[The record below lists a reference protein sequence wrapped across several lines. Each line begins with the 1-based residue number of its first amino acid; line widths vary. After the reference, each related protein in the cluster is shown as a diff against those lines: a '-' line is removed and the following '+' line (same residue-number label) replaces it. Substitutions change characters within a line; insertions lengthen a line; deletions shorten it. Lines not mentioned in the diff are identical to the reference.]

1 MTTRAAYPPNPSVD
15 RRALPPGPPEPPV
28 IGQSLRYVRDP
39 IGIMRETAA
48 YGDLATMSTRPA
60 LVYLVTHPELIR
72 DLFVTNHL
80 KVGRG
85 RNTETL
91 QYLMGQGLVTSDGA
105 LHLRQR
111 RLMQPQFHQRRV
123 AGYARIMTDYAHRH
137 QQRWPHNG
145 RIDLAAEIGD
155 LTLQIAVKTLFDLE
169 LPDDVRR
176 IGNAFSLSNDY
187 VAARGNQPHRLRHL
201 LHRLP
206 TPFTRRFKRGL
217 AFLDR
222 TVYGLIEQR
231 RQSGAYGDDLLSMLL
246 QARDED
252 AASPA
257 DAVMTDA
264 QLRDEV
270 ITLFVAGYETTATA
284 LTWTWYLLGA
294 HPEIQTRLH
303 QELDDTLAGRPATLD
318 DLPSLPY
325 TDQVVTEAMR
335 LYPPIWTTGRMAFQD
350 FDLGGWRIPAGAML
364 AAPQLVVHR
373 DPRWYDDPEQF
384 RPDRWTPQFRE
395 SLPRFAY
402 FPFGGG
408 PRVCIGEG
416 FAAMEARLLLASIAQ
431 NWQMT
436 HDPQHQIRL
445 LPRISLRSKD
455 GMPMY
460 LQRRRR

>member
-39 IGIMRETAA
+39 VGIMWESAA
-48 YGDLATMSTRPA
+48 YGDLTTMSTRPA

-85 RNTETL
+85 RNTEIL

-123 AGYARIMTDYAHRH
+123 AGYARIMSDYAHRH
-137 QQRWPHNG
+137 QQRWPDQG
-145 RIDLAAEIGD
+145 RIDLAAEMGD
-155 LTLQIAVKTLFDLE
+155 LTLRIAVKTLFDLE
-169 LPDDVRR
+169 LTDDVRR

-187 VAARGNQPHRLRHL
+187 VAARGNQPSRLRHL

-206 TPFTRRFKRGL
+206 VPFTRRFKRAL
-217 AFLDR
+217 AYLDR

-252 AASPA
+252 SASPA

-284 LTWTWYLLGA
+284 LTWTGYLLGA
-294 HPEIQTRLH
+294 HPEIQTCLH

-318 DLPSLPY
+318 DLPNLPY

-350 FDLGGWRIPAGAML
+350 FDLGGWRIPAGAIL
-364 AAPQLVVHR
+364 TAPQLIVHR
-373 DPRWYDDPEQF
+373 DPRWYDEPEQF
-384 RPDRWTPQFRE
+384 RPDRWTPAFRE

-416 FAAMEARLLLASIAQ
+416 FAAMEARLLLATIAQ
-431 NWQMT
+431 SWQLT
-436 HDPQHQIRL
+436 HDPQHQIQL
-445 LPRISLRSKD
+445 LPRISLRSQG

-460 LQRRRR
+460 LQRRR

>member
-1 MTTRAAYPPNPSVD
+1 MTTRAAYPPNPSMD

-39 IGIMRETAA
+39 VGIMWESAA
-48 YGDLATMSTRPA
+48 YGDLTTMSTRPA

-85 RNTETL
+85 RNTEIL

-123 AGYARIMTDYAHRH
+123 AGYARIMSDYAHRH
-137 QQRWPHNG
+137 QQRWPDQG
-145 RIDLAAEIGD
+145 RIDLAAEMGD
-155 LTLQIAVKTLFDLE
+155 LTLRIAVKTLFDLE
-169 LPDDVRR
+169 LTDDVRR

-187 VAARGNQPHRLRHL
+187 VAARGNQPSRLRQL

-206 TPFTRRFKRGL
+206 VPFTRRFQRAL
-217 AFLDR
+217 AYLDR

-252 AASPA
+252 AANPA

-284 LTWTWYLLGA
+284 LTWTGYLLGA

-303 QELDDTLAGRPATLD
+303 QELDDTLAGRPAALD
-318 DLPSLPY
+318 DLPNLPY
-325 TDQVVTEAMR
+325 TDRVVTEAMR

-350 FDLGGWRIPAGAML
+350 FDLGGWRIPAGAIL
-364 AAPQLVVHR
+364 TAPQLIVHR
-373 DPRWYDDPEQF
+373 DPRWYDEPQQF
-384 RPDRWTPQFRE
+384 RPDRWTPAFRE
-395 SLPRFAY
+395 NLPRFAY

-416 FAAMEARLLLASIAQ
+416 FAAMEARLLLATIAQ
-431 NWQMT
+431 RWQLT

-445 LPRISLRSKD
+445 LPRISLRSQG
-455 GMPMY
+455 GMPMH
-460 LQRRRR
+460 LQRRR

>member
-1 MTTRAAYPPNPSVD
+1 MTTRAAYPPNPSVN

-39 IGIMRETAA
+39 IGIMQEAAA
-48 YGDLATMSTRPA
+48 YGDLTTMSTRPA
-60 LVYLVTHPELIR
+60 LVYLVTHPDLIR
-72 DLFVTNHL
+72 ELFVTNHL

-123 AGYARIMTDYAHRH
+123 AGYARIMADYAHRH
-137 QQRWPHNG
+137 QQRWPHHG
-145 RIDLAAEIGD
+145 RIDLAAEMGD

-169 LPDDVRR
+169 LPDDIRR

-187 VAARGNQPHRLRHL
+187 VAARGNQPGRLRQL

-206 TPFTRRFKRGL
+206 FPFTRRFQRAL
-217 AFLDR
+217 AYLDR

-284 LTWTWYLLGA
+284 LTWTGYLLGA
-294 HPEIQTRLH
+294 HPEIQARLH
-303 QELDDTLAGRPATLD
+303 QELDDTLAGRPANLD
-318 DLPSLPY
+318 DLPNLPY
-325 TDQVVTEAMR
+325 TDRVVTEAMR

-350 FDLGGWRIPAGAML
+350 FDLGGWRIPAGAIL
-364 AAPQLVVHR
+364 TAPQLIVHR
-373 DPRWYDDPEQF
+373 DPRWYDEPEQF
-384 RPDRWTPQFRE
+384 RPDRWTPAFRE

-416 FAAMEARLLLASIAQ
+416 FAAMEARLLLTTIAQ
-431 NWQMT
+431 SWQLT

-445 LPRISLRSKD
+445 LPRISLRSQG
-455 GMPMY
+455 GMPMH
-460 LQRRRR
+460 LQRRR